1 MGCTDCT
8 RVACIDLKAFPLQLL
23 LRRERAWRD
32 KPAVVVVEDKPN
44 AKILW
49 LNEHA
54 RAHGILPGMRY
65 AAGLA
70 LCADLC
76 AGTVDDAEI
85 ERAVKAIT
93 ERLRHFGPDV
103 EPHAGYLGPG
113 EDGVFWVGAAGLE
126 RLGIHRSS
134 RKWAEGIDAAL
145 WRLGLAASIV
155 VGFSRF
161 ATYALARSLR
171 EPMVWVLRDA
181 AEEHASRLRVPLSRL
196 HIDPKTRDDLHA
208 LGVETVGD
216 LLKLPADGLQER
228 FGDAVYKLHLEAR
241 GEQEVPIQRAEEE
254 IPLRETMILD
264 DAEKDVSRL
273 LFGIKRM
280 LDPLL
285 ARLADRRFALAALT
299 LELKVEGRKGR
310 VEKLKPATPTLD
322 AQQILDLLLLRLE
335 SLQLKS
341 RQLGAGV
348 IELALQAEGVAAT
361 REQLELF
368 VDKPKRDPDA
378 IRRAFARLRAEF
390 GANAVVRASLREG
403 HLPEAAYE
411 WKPIGELPLPKPRL
425 CRRTLVRR
433 LRTHA
438 WALPHRPRHE
448 EDGWQL
454 RGRDD
459 TAVHD
464 LRGPYVVSGGWWR
477 AEDAETAREYY
488 FAGTRKGEWL
498 WVYRDKRRR
507 RWFLQGRV
515 E

>member
-1 MGCTDCT
+1 M
-8 RVACIDLKAFPLQLL
+8 ACVDLKAFPLQLL
-23 LRRERAWRD
+23 LRRERAWRE
-32 KPAVVVVEDKPN
+32 KPAAVVAEDKPN

-54 RAHGILPGMRY
+54 RTFGILPGMRY
-65 AAGLA
+65 SAGLA

-76 AGTVDDAEI
+76 AGTVDNAEI
-85 ERAVKAIT
+85 DRAVRALT
-93 ERLRHFGPDV
+93 QRLRKFGPDI
-103 EPHAGYLGPG
+103 EPH
-113 EDGVFWVGAAGLE
+113 ESERGVFWIGATGLE
-126 RLGIHRSS
+126 RLGIHRSP
-134 RKWAEGIDAAL
+134 RLWAEGIDKAL
-145 WRLGLAASIV
+145 TKLGLAATLV

-171 EPMVWVLRDA
+171 EPMVWVLRDG
-181 AEEHASRLRVPLSRL
+181 AEEHAARLRVALSRL
-196 HIDPKTRDDLHA
+196 HLDPKARDDLHA
-208 LGVETVGD
+208 LGIETVGD
-216 LLKLPADGLQER
+216 LLRLPADGLKER
-228 FGDAVYKLHLEAR
+228 FGNDVYRLHREAR
-241 GEQEVPIQRAEEE
+241 GCDDALPIQRAEEQ
-254 IPLRETMILD
+254 IPLREEMVLD
-264 DAEKDVSRL
+264 YAERKVQPL
-273 LFGIKRM
+273 LFGIKRL

-285 ARLADRRFALAALT
+285 ERLAEKRCALAALT
-299 LELKVEGRKGR
+299 LELQVERGEGR
-310 VEKLKPATPTLD
+310 VEKLTPATPTLD
-322 AQQILDLLLLRLE
+322 AQQLLDLLMLRLE
-335 SLQLKS
+335 SMKLDACRS
-341 RQLGAGV
+341 ACRSGGV
-348 IELALQAEGVAAT
+348 VEMAVQAESVPAT
-361 REQLELF
+361 RKQLELF
-368 VDKPKRDPDA
+368 AEQPKRDPEA

-390 GANAVVRASLREG
+390 GAHAVVHASLREG
-403 HLPEAAYE
+403 HLPEASYE
-411 WKPIGELPLPKPRL
+411 WKPISELPRPKARL

-464 LRGPYVVSGGWWR
+464 LRGPYLVSGGWWR
-477 AEDAETAREYY
+477 AENAETAREYY

>member
-1 MGCTDCT
+1 M
-8 RVACIDLKAFPLQLL
+8 ACIDLKAFPLQLL
-23 LRRERAWRD
+23 LRREKAWRE
-32 KPAVVVVEDKPN
+32 KPAAVVAEDKPN

-54 RAHGILPGMRY
+54 RTFGILPGMRY
-65 AAGLA
+65 SAGLA

-76 AGTVDDAEI
+76 AGTVESAEI
-85 ERAVKAIT
+85 DRAVRALT
-93 ERLRHFGPDV
+93 QRLRKFSPDI
-103 EPHAGYLGPG
+103 EPH
-113 EDGVFWVGAAGLE
+113 ESERGVFLIGATGLE
-126 RLGIHRSS
+126 RLGIHRSP
-134 RKWAEGIDAAL
+134 RLWAEGIDKAL
-145 WRLGLAASIV
+145 TKLGLAATLV

-181 AEEHASRLRVPLSRL
+181 AEEHETRLRVALSRL
-196 HIDPKTRDDLHA
+196 HLAPKARDDLHA
-208 LGVETVGD
+208 LGIETVGD
-216 LLKLPADGLQER
+216 LLRLPADGLKER
-228 FGDAVYKLHLEAR
+228 FGDEAYRLHREAR
-241 GEQEVPIQRAEEE
+241 GCGEDALPIQRAEEQ
-254 IPLRETMILD
+254 IPLRESMVLD
-264 DAEKDVSRL
+264 YAERKVQPL
-273 LFGIKRM
+273 LFGIKRL

-285 ARLADRRFALAALT
+285 ERLAEKRRALAALV
-299 LELKVEGRKGR
+299 LELQVERGEGR
-310 VEKLKPATPTLD
+310 VETLKPASPTLD
-322 AQQILDLLLLRLE
+322 AQQLLDLLMLRLE
-335 SLQLKS
+335 SIKLT
-341 RQLGAGV
+341 AGV
-348 IELALQAEGVAAT
+348 VEMAVQVESVPAT

-368 VDKPKRDPDA
+368 ASQPKRDPDA

-390 GANAVVRASLREG
+390 GAHAVVHASLREG
-403 HLPEAAYE
+403 HLPEASYE
-411 WKPIGELPLPKPRL
+411 WKPLSELPRPKPRL

-464 LRGPYVVSGGWWR
+464 LRGPYLVSGGWWR
-477 AEDAETAREYY
+477 AENAETAREYY